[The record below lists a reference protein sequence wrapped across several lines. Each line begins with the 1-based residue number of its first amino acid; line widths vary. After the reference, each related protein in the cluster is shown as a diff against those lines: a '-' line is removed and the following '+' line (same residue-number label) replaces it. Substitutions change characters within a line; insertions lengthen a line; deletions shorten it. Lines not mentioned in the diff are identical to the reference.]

1 MLGKEN
7 KSEKLKRVMDQ
18 KPTFGLRKLSMG
30 LASVMLGVT
39 FFLAGG
45 NAAFAD
51 TSATSSAQTNA
62 TAPTNDSAAVTT
74 AVQPT
79 QASASSQEQ
88 ATSGA
93 QPTVDAAKTSA
104 TVTDSPVDS
113 ESAPATTTTA
123 NSSQRQATSATAT
136 DQLAPR
142 LNLMAATTTHATSA
156 SDLAVTDANGITLSI
171 NRATVGND
179 GTDSAPLN
187 IDLAG
192 TFQKGE
198 VYTIGVPVTTF
209 GVDDSNFSSTAIANR
224 GVITKA
230 DRVENGQKYRYY
242 TLSVNNNFTTTTGFK
257 LVIADGNN
265 YSGQPMA
272 TASNAIDPA
281 GAVKREIKWGYQ
293 DPAAGS
299 VANQSLFFTTVIKS
313 AMHPRLTQVKP
324 DAKSVTQLQTNTT
337 YDFELDINQVTG
349 LQNDTSYSA
358 NQVNSAVNLGTTITI
373 PVPGEFVI
381 DPTASLRASGLTPA
395 EATISQAKAGDAIVI
410 QLAPGTGSQNYQ
422 YKTGYHLVGKFMQPV
437 TPFENKVFKAD
448 GQIQIVQTV
457 RTVDGSG
464 TLTATVDQPWTV
476 NLVGPQVTPK
486 QGELMTQVV
495 GNNGSKALFQ
505 TQPTTIVNY
514 FGFKN
519 NTSISFTNSLHLQ
532 VGFDADLAVRGI
544 KTPGV
549 NDVLRPG
556 LTAYQYVIEVVDQQ
570 TQQHRFVTGAV
581 KAGQVIVAPTGTTI
595 YKADLVPDYV
605 EVGATT
611 KLGSDLSN
619 IAKANTGGKTQK
631 EDDDV
636 FEAYGFISDRLN
648 NLTPLPADTT
658 VSTKIAI
665 RSADFNDNQT
675 ENAAVDQKVVGI
687 DSLKAAMQ
695 AYGYQAKQAYDPTK
709 KDPAGYIDMHFSTN
723 SDATTKKIFEPIF
736 YYVLPKYFSYVGGW
750 DAIVNKAKDANT
762 GQVVVPKYS
771 TYLVDGRQVV
781 KLDYTGTGFN
791 YVTDGQQGQDQIPIR
806 IDPDAASGTYTY
818 EAFVY
823 TKSGMAQYTTKYDAS
838 NLDAQTNAFT
848 QDVVN
853 SGITGTLY
861 KLNYLYGNT
870 FTIKSPVVAYVP
882 TTAQGNQDPKPTIQG
897 TSETKG
903 DQTMYY
909 YVNVANYDVNV
920 IKDGMLLI
928 NLPLASDSAT
938 SFDFEL
944 AGPLSYDSSY
954 DQNFKDGFT
963 YYYATDVQRL
973 PSTKE
978 TGVKPSLANYVPA
991 DQVTDWTKIKS
1002 IIVKFAKDIPAADQI
1017 GRFVIKGTDPHFN
1030 FDAGKTAYLRVALT
1044 GSNFTPFVVTDTGI
1058 QIKGQATIK
1067 ARLHYVDATGADQYV
1082 ELPMLTKRYT
1092 ENQATLSPA
1101 DFAATKV
1108 PATAVPAN
1116 YILSTAAPQLI
1127 ITNPADQGAAFG
1139 KRVQYYFDGDIVQFE
1154 LVHQTKVET
1163 KTFQT
1168 TTYYEYDPSAS
1179 KYQAKGTAEQNSI
1192 VVNGQKV
1199 APTTLSYS
1207 LRRETDLV
1215 TGQATYQIVNNQTNQ
1230 PVTVDQAGNF
1240 TLPGI
1245 STLPSLS
1252 GYTAN
1257 TADVVT
1263 VRAAQQYNLNT
1274 LFTANPDVAA
1284 LTATQVVHYL
1294 PDQQTLTYTMYNE
1307 TQKKWIT
1314 TNPIAF
1320 LDGKTDE
1327 AATGSGAALTQKV
1340 HDFLTP
1346 NAYDLAQ
1353 IRYYNSTTGQFE
1365 TINYTTD
1372 FDVDHD
1378 GLVAPGVFSGT
1389 PKQNNVVLYV
1399 KDPVSYNQQLKAVSR
1414 IIAYRDADQAN
1425 ETLNYLPHYPLSEDD
1440 YPDTIIQSVY
1450 FRRFEVVDDITSAIL
1465 GYYQPSQMELVNG
1478 TWQPKVGETYRPFAA
1493 NDPAAGF
1500 KIDTTNGN
1508 LDTLAAVTNYD
1519 LTKLGYTGP
1528 VDDNGNAFVK
1538 IAAVT
1543 PNVAS
1548 KSTVV
1553 NVYYHHKLVAVA
1565 PDKLPTAGAKVD
1577 PTDANSPVYPKNDYD
1592 PAAATTTVQRIIHH
1606 VYAAGTQINGVDVS
1620 GQAVAGLSD
1629 TRQEVTFYQDAR
1641 LDLVTGAITNTGQ
1654 FRAVKS
1660 ATTQAGITTSVPNSD
1675 QFTAVTSPAIAN
1687 YVPVDATV
1695 AAAPATVGAAPQTVN
1710 VAYVPDNTDVVIT
1723 YVDADNGGS
1732 MITTATLHGPH
1743 GSAIVYSTDKT
1754 LQDLAAKGYAL
1765 VTDGYPRG
1773 DKYFDKGKVQKW
1785 TVVMCHQKLVVAPN
1799 EGHSNTEQIT
1809 TPAGYRADYPQGVDT
1824 ASLNRIV
1831 TRSISFQYADGATW
1845 YGQDLSGHTMRDDQ
1859 GNELQ
1864 PLNQT
1869 VSYQRQATIDLV
1881 KLADPKQ
1888 AASAVTYGAWQV
1900 TPDSKA
1906 TFAPVDVLPV
1916 VGYEADQT
1924 TIKAVAPTLDPTAGP
1939 QDAKPIVVHYA
1950 PLSQEVLVSFVDS
1963 AGNVIEPQYKF
1974 SGTTGQTVPIT
1985 DLTGVPITDPITP
1998 PMGWRLVDLQ
2008 TVIPSTMTFGRKP
2021 LPEIKIVIKHA
2032 TVHLQHNEYH
2042 PANTGTLP
2050 DNSIRPFP
2058 AGVDQADLNRTVT
2071 RTIQVH
2077 LPDGTIK
2084 RKAQVLHFTRGATI
2098 DEINGHVTYD
2108 SWVAEDGTTMPAVQ
2122 ATDVVA
2128 TPAGYSPVLSA
2139 VELTNVKPDD
2149 PDSVVD
2155 ITYAPN
2161 DQHASLTIVDDDVQ
2175 VNGQPRQL
2183 FTTQATGKFG
2193 TKIVFNDLKAE
2204 LDQLTQANYQIDA
2217 PGLPTYQAADANN
2230 RFILHVTHKTAPA
2243 TGSREVREKISYL
2256 FVDKRKVEYSIAPD
2270 YVTPADARVVFI
2282 EHGTLDLVTGIYT
2295 WQHDWSAENTQFNKV
2310 KSPKVAGYVVQAP
2323 LATVPAQTV
2332 ALDEATERPVMV
2344 NDAWHG
2350 SLAQTNADQQVQAWT
2365 VSYKVY
2371 YDAAPQATTVTYVD
2385 DDAQGQVLKQS
2396 LLTGKSFDTVPTKIQ
2411 NPGPTKYDL
2420 VNAAQLPDEIV
2431 FTTTGYPAI
2440 TVHVKHKH
2448 APVQR
2453 TVTYERTVAFVD
2465 AKGQELAP
2473 ASTQTLTF
2481 TQTGDQDLAT
2491 RAVTWQ
2497 PVASQSFARVPAA
2510 DVPGYTSP
2518 QANVAAQKITPT
2530 AADFNDAKHA
2540 VTVQLVYTANP
2551 QTTHVSYVDEK
2562 GNPIHTTTVSGQT
2575 DQMVKVPNEVPAG
2588 WQLVAGASLPTELTF
2603 TATGYPAITVPIEHT
2618 HVTVTPDAPKTAA
2631 DQLPDNPTKAY
2642 PNGVGES
2649 DLNKTITR
2657 TITVTAPDGQ
2667 VTSVKQEAKL
2677 TRTADVDEVTG
2688 AVKYSDWTTGEWTNY
2703 AAPSVPGYTAS
2714 QPNVAPQTV
2723 MSTTED
2729 QTVNITYTANP
2740 QTTHV
2745 NYVDTQGKLVHTT
2758 TVNGQTDQTVEVPS
2772 EVPDGWKLV
2781 DGQTVPNTI
2790 TFGPDGRADTPVKI
2804 EHQHVTVTPDKP
2816 QADGTRLPDN
2826 PAKTFSGVEAGDL
2839 NKIITRTITVMM
2851 PAGKVTTVKQAAKLT
2866 RMADVDEVTGEVTY
2880 GKWTTGAWD
2889 AYAVPR
2895 VAGYTPSQ
2903 TAVDQATVTDTT
2915 ADTTVEVTYTPNQHQ
2930 IGVEYVDDDDHGKIV
2945 KTAQTDGKTDQTIT
2959 ITPTAPQGYEL
2970 VNAGNQTYTVTSDDG
2985 QTVQIHV
2992 KHHRVTTSES
3002 KPVTRTINVYTP
3014 HDGIKTIKQTAELT
3028 RAVTTDQVTGEKAY
3042 GDWTTGQWAAYTPEV
3057 VAGYMP
3063 STNEVPKA
3071 NVDGSQG
3078 DQLVDVTYIAD
3089 TQKVEIIYLD
3099 DTKGGSVVKTDQVTG
3114 KTDEMVKVTPDVPTG
3129 YELVGK
3135 VPGDY
3140 TMTADGHQTI
3150 TVHLIHQTKTASE
3163 SKTITR
3169 TINVHTPHD
3178 GTKVVKQTATL
3189 TRAVTTDQV
3198 TGEKVYGDWS
3208 TAEWD
3213 RYAVPTI
3220 AGYVPSIEQVAQQV
3234 VNGTTTDQTI
3244 DVTYSSGE
3252 HTTHINYVDGDGN
3265 TVHTTTITGQTDG
3278 TVQVPN
3284 ETPAGWTVVGE
3295 PVPNELTFG
3304 PDGHADVTVTIDH
3317 QHVTVTPDQPKTPT
3331 DKLPDNPAKTYPN
3344 SVGHD
3349 NLNKTI
3355 TRTIKITTPDGQTK
3369 TVKQTVHLTR
3379 TADVDEVTGE
3389 VTYGK
3394 WTTGEWSNYDVP
3406 TVPGYTPSQSE
3417 VPTTKVTDDTKDQTV
3432 TVTYTAVD
3440 HTTTISYV
3448 DQNGK
3453 VIHTTVVTG
3462 QTDQTVKVP
3471 NEVPTGW
3478 TVTGQP
3484 APDTV
3489 TFGPDGHNNVTVT
3502 IDHQHVTV
3510 TPDKPQADGTKL
3522 PDNPNQTF
3530 RGVAETDLNKIVT
3543 RTIEVTTPAGK
3554 ITTIKQTAKLTRT
3567 ADVDEVTGEVT
3578 YGKWTTGT
3586 WSSYT
3591 APNVAGYT
3599 PSQAVVAEVTVNAD
3613 TTNQTVKIT
3622 YTADSHTTHIN
3633 YVAKDGKVV
3642 HTTTVTGATDQ
3653 TVKVPNETPA
3663 GWTITGDKVPSELTF
3678 NADGHVDV
3686 TITIDHQHTTVTP
3699 DDPKTNGDRLPDNP
3713 TKTYPTGVGRDDLNK
3728 TITRTIKIITPD
3740 GQIKMVEQTAKLTRT
3755 ADVDEVTGAVT
3766 YSAWSTGEWPSYV
3779 VPSIPGY
3786 TPSRAAVAS
3795 AMVDAATLDQTVM
3808 ITYAREQAAKGDQ
3821 LAQPPVVKSTP
3832 AGGKPQDVV
3841 GLDSAGAHPTDQ
3853 PARLPQTGDQTNI
3866 VGVIGWSLL
3875 GLLTLLGMKR
3885 KRRDEGE

>member
-51 TSATSSAQTNA
+51 TLATSSAQTNA
-62 TAPTNDSAAVTT
+62 TAPTNDSATVTT
-74 AVQPT
+74 AV
-79 QASASSQEQ
+79 
-88 ATSGA
+88 

-104 TVTDSPVDS
+104 AVTDSPVDS

-142 LNLMAATTTHATSA
+142 LNLMAVTTLDTSA
-156 SDLAVTDANGITLSI
+156 ATALAVTDANGITLSI

-179 GTDSAPLN
+179 GADNAPLN

-192 TFQKGE
+192 TFQRGE

-209 GVDDSNFSSTAIANR
+209 GVDDSNFDSASIANR

-242 TLSVNNNFTTTTGFK
+242 TLSVNNSFTTTTGFK

-381 DPTASLRASGLTPA
+381 DPTASLRASDLTPA

-464 TLTATVDQPWTV
+464 TPLTATVDQPWTV

-495 GNNGSKALFQ
+495 GNNGSKTLFQ

-595 YKADLVPDYV
+595 YKTDLVPDYV

-619 IAKANTGGKTQK
+619 IAKANTGGQTQK

-687 DSLKAAMQ
+687 DGLKAAMQ
-695 AYGYQAKQAYDPTK
+695 AWCHQTNQVYDPTR
-709 KDPAGYIDMHFSTN
+709 KDADGTIDMHYNTN

-750 DAIVNKAKDANT
+750 DAITHKAKDANT
-762 GQVVVPKYS
+762 GQVVAPKYS

-791 YVTDGQQGQDQIPIR
+791 YVTDGEQSQDQIPIR

-848 QDVVN
+848 QGVVN

-1139 KRVQYYFDGDIVQFE
+1139 KVVQYYFDGDIVQFE

-1294 PDQQTLTYTMYNE
+1294 PDQQTLTYTMYNK
-1307 TQKKWIT
+1307 TQNKWIT

-1340 HDFLTP
+1340 HDFLIP
-1346 NAYDLAQ
+1346 KAYDLDQ
-1353 IRYYNSTTGQFE
+1353 IYYYNSTTGQFE
-1365 TINYTTD
+1365 TINYPTD

-1378 GLVAPGVFSGT
+1378 GLVAPGVFSGI
-1389 PKQNNVVLYV
+1389 PEQNTVILYV
-1399 KDPVSYNQQLKAVSR
+1399 KDPVSYTKKKKAVSR
-1414 IIAYRDADQAN
+1414 TIYYRDADQAN
-1425 ETLNYLPHYPLSEDD
+1425 ETLNHLPLSPLSEDD
-1440 YPDTIIQSVY
+1440 YPDTIIQSVH
-1450 FRRFEVVDDITSAIL
+1450 FRRFEVVDNITSAIL
-1465 GYYQPSQMELVNG
+1465 GYYRPSQMELVNG
-1478 TWQPKVGETYRPFAA
+1478 TWQPKAGATYRPFVA
-1493 NDPAAGF
+1493 NDPEVGF
-1500 KIDTTNGN
+1500 EIDTTNGN
-1508 LDTLAAVTNYD
+1508 AATLAAVTNYD

-1553 NVYYHHKLVAVA
+1553 NVYYHHQLVAVA

-1592 PAAATTTVQRIIHH
+1592 SAAATTTVQRIIHH
-1606 VYAAGTQINGVDVS
+1606 VYAAGTQINGGDVS

-1710 VAYVPDNTDVVIT
+1710 VAYVPDNTNVVIT

-1732 MITTATLHGPH
+1732 TITTATLHGPH
-1743 GSAIVYSTDKT
+1743 GSTIVYSTDKT

-1765 VTDGYPRG
+1765 VTDGYTEDPSSH
-1773 DKYFDKGKVQKW
+1773 KYFDKGKPQKW
-1785 TVVMCHQKLVVAPN
+1785 TVVMCHQKLVLDYQHAHASGEEIAAP
-1799 EGHSNTEQIT
+1799 
-1809 TPAGYRADYPQGVDT
+1809 GYQGKYPQGVT
-1824 ASLNRIV
+1824 AADLRHRVS
-1831 TRSISFQYADGATW
+1831 RSISFQYANGTTWDG
-1845 YGQDLSGHTMRDDQ
+1845 QNLSGQPMRDDK
-1859 GNELQ
+1859 GKELQ
-1864 PLNQT
+1864 PLKQT

-1888 AASAVTYGAWQV
+1888 AVSAVTYGVWQVTV
-1900 TPDSKA
+1900 TPDSNA
-1906 TFAPVDVLPV
+1906 TFAAVDVLPV
-1916 VGYEADQT
+1916 AGYEADQT

-1963 AGNVIEPQYKF
+1963 EGNVIEPQYKLP
-1974 SGTTGQTVPIT
+1974 GKTGQTVPVA
-1985 DLTGVPITDPITP
+1985 DSITP
-1998 PMGWRLVDLQ
+1998 PTGWRLVDPQ
-2008 TVIPSTMTFGRKP
+2008 TGIPSTVTFGREP
-2021 LPEIKIVIKHA
+2021 LPEIKIAIEHA
-2032 TVHLQHNEYH
+2032 TVHLKHDEYH

-2050 DNSIRPFP
+2050 DNSIRPYP

-2084 RKAQVLHFTRGATI
+2084 RTAQVLHFTRGATI

-2108 SWVAEDGTTMPAVQ
+2108 SWVAKDGTTMRAVQ

-2139 VELTNVKPDD
+2139 VELTGVGPDD
-2149 PDSVVD
+2149 PDSIVD

-2161 DQHASLTIVDDDVQ
+2161 DQHASLIIVDDDAQ
-2175 VNGQPRQL
+2175 VNGQPKQL

-2193 TKIVFNDLKAE
+2193 TAIVFNDLKAE
-2204 LDQLTQANYQIDA
+2204 CDQLTQANYQVDA
-2217 PGLPTYQAADANN
+2217 PGLPTYQATDTNN
-2230 RFILHVTHKTAPA
+2230 HFILHVTHKTAPA

-2256 FVDKRKVEYSIAPD
+2256 FVDKRGVEYSIAPD

-2295 WQHDWSAENTQFNKV
+2295 WQHDWSAALKQFNAV
-2310 KSPKVAGYVVQAP
+2310 QSPEVTGYVVQAQR
-2323 LATVPAQTV
+2323 ATLPSQTV
-2332 ALDEATERPVMV
+2332 ALDKATERPVMV

-2371 YDAAPQATTVTYVD
+2371 YNAAPQATTVTYVD
-2385 DDAQGQVLKQS
+2385 DDAQGKILVQTK
-2396 LLTGKSFDTVPTKIQ
+2396 LTGKSFDTVLTKIQ
-2411 NPGPTKYDL
+2411 NPDPTKYDL
-2420 VNAAQLPDEIV
+2420 VNSAQLPDKIV

-2453 TVTYERTVAFVD
+2453 TVNYERTVAFVD

-2497 PVASQSFARVPAA
+2497 PVASQSFARVSAA

-2530 AADFNDAKHA
+2530 AADFNDAKHT

-2551 QTTHVSYVDEK
+2551 QTTHVNYVDEK
-2562 GNPIHTTTVSGQT
+2562 GNPI
-2575 DQMVKVPNEVPAG
+2575 
-2588 WQLVAGASLPTELTF
+2588 
-2603 TATGYPAITVPIEHT
+2603 
-2618 HVTVTPDAPKTAA
+2618 
-2631 DQLPDNPTKAY
+2631 
-2642 PNGVGES
+2642 
-2649 DLNKTITR
+2649 
-2657 TITVTAPDGQ
+2657 
-2667 VTSVKQEAKL
+2667 
-2677 TRTADVDEVTG
+2677 
-2688 AVKYSDWTTGEWTNY
+2688 
-2703 AAPSVPGYTAS
+2703 
-2714 QPNVAPQTV
+2714 
-2723 MSTTED
+2723 
-2729 QTVNITYTANP
+2729 
-2740 QTTHV
+2740 
-2745 NYVDTQGKLVHTT
+2745 HTT

-2839 NKIITRTITVMM
+2839 NKIITRTITVIM

-3002 KPVTRTINVYTP
+3002 KPVTRTINVHTP
-3014 HDGIKTIKQTAELT
+3014 HDGVKTIKQTAELT

-3063 STNEVPKA
+3063 STNEVPNV
-3071 NVDGSQG
+3071 NVDGSSS

-3220 AGYVPSIEQVAQQV
+3220 AGYVPSIEQVTQQV

-3252 HTTHINYVDGDGN
+3252 HTTHVNYVDGDGN

-3304 PDGHADVTVTIDH
+3304 PDGHADVTVTVDH

-3331 DKLPDNPAKTYPN
+3331 DKLPDNPTKPYPHG
-3344 SVGHD
+3344 VDHD
-3349 NLNKTI
+3349 NLNKII

-3369 TVKQTVHLTR
+3369 TVEQTVHLTR

-3389 VTYGK
+3389 ITYGK

-3554 ITTIKQTAKLTRT
+3554 INTIKQTAKLTRT

-3599 PSQAVVAEVTVNAD
+3599 PSQAVVAEVTVDAD

-3633 YVAKDGKVV
+3633 YIDKDGKVV

-3699 DDPKTNGDRLPDNP
+3699 DDPKTNGDRLPDNL
-3713 TKTYPTGVGRDDLNK
+3713 TKTYPNGVGYDDLNK
-3728 TITRTIKIITPD
+3728 TVTRTIKVTTPD
-3740 GQIKMVEQTAKLTRT
+3740 GQTKTVEQTAKLTRT

-3779 VPSIPGY
+3779 VPSVPGY

-3821 LAQPPVVKSTP
+3821 LAQPPVVKSTL

-3841 GLDSAGAHPTDQ
+3841 RLDSAGAHPTDQ
-3853 PARLPQTGDQTNI
+3853 PARLPQTGDQTNPA
-3866 VGVIGWSLL
+3866 GVLGWSIL
-3875 GLLTLLGMKR
+3875 GLLTLLGLKR

>member
-18 KPTFGLRKLSMG
+18 KPTFGLRKLAMG

-51 TSATSSAQTNA
+51 TSAASSAQTNA
-62 TAPTNDSAAVTT
+62 TAPTNASAAVTPS
-74 AVQPT
+74 VQST
-79 QASASSQEQ
+79 QASTSGQEQ
-88 ATSGA
+88 ATSDT
-93 QPTVDAAKTSA
+93 QPTVDAAKA
-104 TVTDSPVDS
+104 RAAVTASSVDS
-113 ESAPATTTTA
+113 ESAPATTDNA
-123 NSSQRQATSATAT
+123 SQAQATSAAVT

-179 GTDSAPLN
+179 GADNAPLN

-313 AMHPRLTQVKP
+313 AMHSRLTQVKP

-619 IAKANTGGKTQK
+619 IAKANTGGQTQK

-675 ENAAVDQKVVGI
+675 KNASVDQKVVGI
-687 DSLKAAMQ
+687 DSLKAVMQ
-695 AYGYQAKQAYDPTK
+695 AYGSQTNKVYDPTRK
-709 KDPAGYIDMHFSTN
+709 GPDGAIDMHFSTN
-723 SDATTKKIFEPIF
+723 SDSTTKKIFEPIF

-750 DAIVNKAKDANT
+750 EAVANKAKDANT
-762 GQVVVPKYS
+762 GQVVAPKYS

-791 YVTDGQQGQDQIPIR
+791 YYAETDPNGVQSQDRLNIT
-806 IDPDAASGTYTY
+806 IDPDAAIGNYTY

-848 QDVVN
+848 QGVVN

-954 DQNFKDGFT
+954 DQNFKDSFT

-978 TGVKPSLANYVPA
+978 TGVQPSLANYVPA

-1082 ELPMLTKRYT
+1082 ELPTLTKRYT

-1108 PATAVPAN
+1108 PATAVPGN

-1154 LVHQTKVET
+1154 LVHQTRVET
-1163 KTFQT
+1163 KTLQT

-1179 KYQAKGTAEQNSI
+1179 KYQAAGTAEQNSI
-1192 VVNGQKV
+1192 VVNGQKA

-1215 TGQATYQIVNNQTNQ
+1215 TGQATYQIINNQTNQ
-1230 PVTVDQAGNF
+1230 QVAVDQAGNF

-1257 TADVVT
+1257 TADVAMAQ
-1263 VRAAQQYNLNT
+1263 AAQQYNLNT

-1284 LTATQVVHYL
+1284 LTATHVVHYL

-1365 TINYTTD
+1365 TTNYTTD
-1372 FDVDHD
+1372 FDIDHD

-1389 PKQNNVVLYV
+1389 PEQNNVILYV

-1425 ETLNYLPHYPLSEDD
+1425 ETLNYLPLSPLSEAD
-1440 YPDTIIQSVY
+1440 YPDTIVQSVY

-1465 GYYQPSQMELVNG
+1465 GYYRPSQMELVNG

-1500 KIDTTNGN
+1500 EIDTTNGN
-1508 LDTLAAVTNYD
+1508 PATLAAVTNYD

-1553 NVYYHHKLVAVA
+1553 NVYYHHQLVAVA
-1565 PDKLPTAGAKVD
+1565 PDKLPTAGTKVD

-1629 TRQEVTFYQDAR
+1629 TLQEVTFYQDAR

-1660 ATTQAGITTSVPNSD
+1660 ATTQAGTTTSVTNSE

-1695 AAAPATVGAAPQTVN
+1695 VAAPATVGAAPQTVN
-1710 VAYVPDNTDVVIT
+1710 VAYVTDNTNVVIT

-1732 MITTATLHGPH
+1732 TITTATLHGPH
-1743 GSAIVYSTDKT
+1743 GSTIVYSTDKT

-1765 VTDGYPRG
+1765 VTDGYTEDPSSH
-1773 DKYFDKGKVQKW
+1773 KYFDKGKAQKW

-1809 TPAGYRADYPQGVDT
+1809 TPAGYRVDYPQGVDT

-1845 YGQDLSGHTMRDDQ
+1845 DGQNLSGQPMHDDK

-1864 PLNQT
+1864 PHNQT

-1916 VGYEADQT
+1916 AGYEADQT

-1998 PMGWRLVDLQ
+1998 PMGWRLVDPQ
-2008 TVIPSTMTFGRKP
+2008 TVIPSTVTFGREP
-2021 LPEIKIVIKHA
+2021 LPEIKIAIEHA
-2032 TVHLQHNEYH
+2032 TVHLKHDEYH
-2042 PANTGTLP
+2042 QANTGTLP

-2084 RKAQVLHFTRGATI
+2084 RTAQVLQFTRGATI

-2108 SWVAEDGTTMPAVQ
+2108 PWVAEDGTKMPAVQ

-2161 DQHASLTIVDDDVQ
+2161 DQHASLTIVDDDAQ
-2175 VNGQPRQL
+2175 VNGQPKQL

-2217 PGLPTYQAADANN
+2217 TGLPSASTYQAADANN
-2230 RFILHVTHKTAPA
+2230 RFIFHVTHKTAPA

-2256 FVDKRKVEYSIAPD
+2256 FVDKRGVEYSIAPD

-2295 WQHDWSAENTQFNKV
+2295 WQHDWSAALKQFNAV
-2310 KSPKVAGYVVQAP
+2310 QSPEVTGYVVKAQ

-2396 LLTGKSFDTVPTKIQ
+2396 LLTGKSFDTVPTNIQ
-2411 NPGPTKYDL
+2411 NPDSTKYDL
-2420 VNAAQLPDEIV
+2420 VNTAQLPDEIV
-2431 FTTTGYPAI
+2431 FMTTGYPAI

-2453 TVTYERTVAFVD
+2453 TVTYERTVAFVN

-2481 TQTGDQDLAT
+2481 TQAGDQDLAT
-2491 RAVTWQ
+2491 GAVTWQ
-2497 PVASQSFARVPAA
+2497 PVASQSFARVSAA

-2518 QANVAAQKITPT
+2518 QASVAAQEITPT
-2530 AADFNDAKHA
+2530 AADFNEAKH
-2540 VTVQLVYTANP
+2540 TVLVRLVYTANP
-2551 QTTHVSYVDEK
+2551 QTTTVVYQAED
-2562 GNPIHTTTVSGQT
+2562 GTPIHTTTVSGMT
-2575 DQMVKVPNEVPAG
+2575 DGTAQVPDETPAG
-2588 WQLVAGASLPTELTF
+2588 WRVIAGKVPSEITFGPAGAPQTIVTI
-2603 TATGYPAITVPIEHT
+2603 AHN
-2618 HVTVTPDAPKTAA
+2618 HVTVTPDAPKTPV
-2631 DQLPDNPTKAY
+2631 DKLPDNPDKAY
-2642 PNGVGES
+2642 PAGVSEI
-2649 DLNKTITR
+2649 DLNKTGTR
-2657 TITVTAPDGQ
+2657 TIKVTTPDGQ
-2667 VTSVKQEAKL
+2667 TKTIAQTAKL

-2688 AVKYSDWTTGEWTNY
+2688 VVKYSDWTTSEWANY
-2703 AAPSVPGYTAS
+2703 TAPSVPGYTAS
-2714 QPNVAPQTV
+2714 QTNVAPQTV
-2723 MSTTED
+2723 TSTTET

-2745 NYVDTQGKLVHTT
+2745 NYVDAQGKLIHTT

-2790 TFGPDGRADTPVKI
+2790 TFGPDGYANMTIKI

-2816 QADGTRLPDN
+2816 QADGTNLPDN
-2826 PAKTFSGVEAGDL
+2826 PAKTFGGVEAGDL
-2839 NKIITRTITVMM
+2839 NKMVTRTITVTT
-2851 PAGKVTTVKQAAKLT
+2851 PAGKVTTVKQEAKLSRT
-2866 RMADVDEVTGEVTY
+2866 ADVDEVTGEVTY
-2880 GKWTTGAWD
+2880 GKWTTGTWD
-2889 AYAVPR
+2889 AYAVPI

-2903 TAVDQATVTDTT
+2903 ATVDQTVVTAATN
-2915 ADTTVEVTYTPNQHQ
+2915 DTTVNVTYTPNQQQ
-2930 IGVEYVDDDDHGKIV
+2930 ISVTYVDDDDHGKV
-2945 KTAQTDGKTDQTIT
+2945 VQTDQITGKTDQTIT
-2959 ITPTAPQGYEL
+2959 IAPTAPQGYEL
-2970 VNAGNQTYTVTSDDG
+2970 VNAGEQAYTITSDDG
-2985 QTVQIHV
+2985 QTVPIHV

-3002 KPVTRTINVYTP
+3002 KPV
-3014 HDGIKTIKQTAELT
+3014 
-3028 RAVTTDQVTGEKAY
+3028 
-3042 GDWTTGQWAAYTPEV
+3042 
-3057 VAGYMP
+3057 
-3063 STNEVPKA
+3063 
-3071 NVDGSQG
+3071 
-3078 DQLVDVTYIAD
+3078 
-3089 TQKVEIIYLD
+3089 
-3099 DTKGGSVVKTDQVTG
+3099 
-3114 KTDEMVKVTPDVPTG
+3114 
-3129 YELVGK
+3129 
-3135 VPGDY
+3135 
-3140 TMTADGHQTI
+3140 
-3150 TVHLIHQTKTASE
+3150 
-3163 SKTITR
+3163 TR

-3198 TGEKVYGDWS
+3198 TGEKTYGDWS
-3208 TAEWD
+3208 TTEWD
-3213 RYAVPTI
+3213 HYAVPAV

-3284 ETPAGWTVVGE
+3284 ETPAGWT
-3295 PVPNELTFG
+3295 
-3304 PDGHADVTVTIDH
+3304 
-3317 QHVTVTPDQPKTPT
+3317 
-3331 DKLPDNPAKTYPN
+3331 
-3344 SVGHD
+3344 
-3349 NLNKTI
+3349 
-3355 TRTIKITTPDGQTK
+3355 
-3369 TVKQTVHLTR
+3369 
-3379 TADVDEVTGE
+3379 
-3389 VTYGK
+3389 
-3394 WTTGEWSNYDVP
+3394 
-3406 TVPGYTPSQSE
+3406 
-3417 VPTTKVTDDTKDQTV
+3417 
-3432 TVTYTAVD
+3432 
-3440 HTTTISYV
+3440 
-3448 DQNGK
+3448 
-3453 VIHTTVVTG
+3453 
-3462 QTDQTVKVP
+3462 
-3471 NEVPTGW
+3471 
-3478 TVTGQP
+3478 
-3484 APDTV
+3484 
-3489 TFGPDGHNNVTVT
+3489 
-3502 IDHQHVTV
+3502 
-3510 TPDKPQADGTKL
+3510 
-3522 PDNPNQTF
+3522 
-3530 RGVAETDLNKIVT
+3530 
-3543 RTIEVTTPAGK
+3543 
-3554 ITTIKQTAKLTRT
+3554 
-3567 ADVDEVTGEVT
+3567 
-3578 YGKWTTGT
+3578 
-3586 WSSYT
+3586 
-3591 APNVAGYT
+3591 
-3599 PSQAVVAEVTVNAD
+3599 
-3613 TTNQTVKIT
+3613 
-3622 YTADSHTTHIN
+3622 
-3633 YVAKDGKVV
+3633 
-3642 HTTTVTGATDQ
+3642 
-3653 TVKVPNETPA
+3653 
-3663 GWTITGDKVPSELTF
+3663 ITGDKVPSELTF

-3713 TKTYPTGVGRDDLNK
+3713 TKTYPNGVGHDDLNK
-3728 TITRTIKIITPD
+3728 TITRTIKLTTPD
-3740 GQIKMVEQTAKLTRT
+3740 GQTKTVEQTAKLTRT

-3779 VPSIPGY
+3779 VPSVPGY

-3808 ITYAREQAAKGDQ
+3808 ITYAREQAVKGDQ

-3853 PARLPQTGDQTNI
+3853 PARLPQTGDQTNL

>member
-18 KPTFGLRKLSMG
+18 KPTFGLRKLAMG

-51 TSATSSAQTNA
+51 TSAASSAQTNA
-62 TAPTNDSAAVTT
+62 TAPTNDSAAVTPS
-74 AVQPT
+74 VQST
-79 QASASSQEQ
+79 QASTSGQEQ
-88 ATSGA
+88 ATSDT
-93 QPTVDAAKTSA
+93 QPTVDAAKA
-104 TVTDSPVDS
+104 RAAVTASSVDS
-113 ESAPATTTTA
+113 ESAPATTDNA
-123 NSSQRQATSATAT
+123 SQAQATSAAVT

-179 GTDSAPLN
+179 GADNAPLN

-293 DPAAGS
+293 DPEAGS

-381 DPTASLRASGLTPA
+381 DPTASLRASDLTPA

-437 TPFENKVFKAD
+437 TPFENKVFKTD

-619 IAKANTGGKTQK
+619 IAKANTGGQTQK

-675 ENAAVDQKVVGI
+675 KNASVDQKVVGI
-687 DSLKAAMQ
+687 DSLKAVMQ
-695 AYGYQAKQAYDPTK
+695 AYGSQTNKVYDPTRK
-709 KDPAGYIDMHFSTN
+709 GPDGAIDMHFSTN
-723 SDATTKKIFEPIF
+723 SDSTTKKIFEPIF

-750 DAIVNKAKDANT
+750 EAVANKAKDANT
-762 GQVVVPKYS
+762 GQVVAPKYS

-791 YVTDGQQGQDQIPIR
+791 YYAETDPNGVQSQDRLNIT
-806 IDPDAASGTYTY
+806 IDPDAAIGNYTY

-848 QDVVN
+848 QGVVN

-954 DQNFKDGFT
+954 DQNFKDSFT

-978 TGVKPSLANYVPA
+978 TGVQPSLANYVPA

-1082 ELPMLTKRYT
+1082 ELPTLTKRYT

-1108 PATAVPAN
+1108 PATAVPGN

-1154 LVHQTKVET
+1154 LVHQTRVET
-1163 KTFQT
+1163 KTLQT

-1179 KYQAKGTAEQNSI
+1179 KYQAAGTAEQNSI
-1192 VVNGQKV
+1192 VVNGQKA

-1215 TGQATYQIVNNQTNQ
+1215 TGQATYQIINNQTNQ
-1230 PVTVDQAGNF
+1230 QVAVDQAGNF

-1257 TADVVT
+1257 TADVAMAQ
-1263 VRAAQQYNLNT
+1263 AAQQYNLNT

-1284 LTATQVVHYL
+1284 LTATHVVHYL

-1365 TINYTTD
+1365 TTNYTTD
-1372 FDVDHD
+1372 FDIDHD

-1389 PKQNNVVLYV
+1389 PEQNNVILYV

-1425 ETLNYLPHYPLSEDD
+1425 ETLNYLPLSPLSEAD
-1440 YPDTIIQSVY
+1440 YPDTIVQSVY

-1465 GYYQPSQMELVNG
+1465 GYYRPSQMELVNG

-1500 KIDTTNGN
+1500 EIDTTNGN
-1508 LDTLAAVTNYD
+1508 PATLAAVTNYD

-1553 NVYYHHKLVAVA
+1553 NVYYHHQLVAVA
-1565 PDKLPTAGAKVD
+1565 PDKLPTAGTKVD

-1629 TRQEVTFYQDAR
+1629 TLQEVTFYQDAR

-1660 ATTQAGITTSVPNSD
+1660 ATTQAGTTTSVTNSE

-1695 AAAPATVGAAPQTVN
+1695 VAAPATVGAAPQTVN
-1710 VAYVPDNTDVVIT
+1710 VAYVPDNTNVVIT

-1732 MITTATLHGPH
+1732 TITTATLHGPH
-1743 GSAIVYSTDKT
+1743 GSTIVYSTDKT

-1765 VTDGYPRG
+1765 VTDGYTEDPSSH
-1773 DKYFDKGKVQKW
+1773 KYFDKGKAQKW

-1809 TPAGYRADYPQGVDT
+1809 TPAGYRVDYPQGVDT

-1845 YGQDLSGHTMRDDQ
+1845 DGQNLSGQPMHDDK

-1864 PLNQT
+1864 PHNQT

-1916 VGYEADQT
+1916 AGYEADQT

-2008 TVIPSTMTFGRKP
+2008 TVILSKMTFGRKP

-2108 SWVAEDGTTMPAVQ
+2108 SWVAKDGTTMRAVQ

-2175 VNGQPRQL
+2175 VNGQPKQL

-2193 TKIVFNDLKAE
+2193 TAIVFNDLKAE
-2204 LDQLTQANYQIDA
+2204 RDQLTQANYQVDA

-2310 KSPKVAGYVVQAP
+2310 DSPKVAGYVVQAQR
-2323 LATVPAQTV
+2323 ATLPSQTV
-2332 ALDEATERPVMV
+2332 ALDKATERPVMV

-2350 SLAQTNADQQVQAWT
+2350 SLSQTNADQQVQAWT

-2371 YDAAPQATTVTYVD
+2371 YDAARQATTVVYQAEDGT
-2385 DDAQGQVLKQS
+2385 
-2396 LLTGKSFDTVPTKIQ
+2396 
-2411 NPGPTKYDL
+2411 
-2420 VNAAQLPDEIV
+2420 
-2431 FTTTGYPAI
+2431 
-2440 TVHVKHKH
+2440 
-2448 APVQR
+2448 PV
-2453 TVTYERTVAFVD
+2453 
-2465 AKGQELAP
+2465 
-2473 ASTQTLTF
+2473 
-2481 TQTGDQDLAT
+2481 
-2491 RAVTWQ
+2491 
-2497 PVASQSFARVPAA
+2497 
-2510 DVPGYTSP
+2510 
-2518 QANVAAQKITPT
+2518 
-2530 AADFNDAKHA
+2530 
-2540 VTVQLVYTANP
+2540 
-2551 QTTHVSYVDEK
+2551 
-2562 GNPIHTTTVSGQT
+2562 HTTTVSGMT
-2575 DQMVKVPNEVPAG
+2575 DGTVQVPDETPAG
-2588 WQLVAGASLPTELTF
+2588 WRVIAGKVPSEITFGPAGAPQTIVTIAHS
-2603 TATGYPAITVPIEHT
+2603 
-2618 HVTVTPDAPKTAA
+2618 HVTVTPDAPKTTD
-2631 DQLPDNPTKAY
+2631 DQLPDNPAKTY
-2642 PNGVGES
+2642 PSGVGET

-2657 TITVTAPDGQ
+2657 TIVVTMPNGKPTTVN
-2667 VTSVKQEAKL
+2667 QEAKL
-2677 TRTADVDEVTG
+2677 TRTADVDKVTG
-2688 AVKYSDWTTGEWTNY
+2688 AVKYSDWTMGEWVNY
-2703 AAPSVPGYTAS
+2703 AVPSVPGYTAS

-2723 MSTTED
+2723 TSTTET

-2745 NYVDTQGKLVHTT
+2745 NYVDDQGKLIHTT

-2889 AYAVPR
+2889 AYAVPI

-2903 TAVDQATVTDTT
+2903 ATVDQTVVTAATN
-2915 ADTTVEVTYTPNQHQ
+2915 DTTVNVTYTPNQQQ
-2930 IGVEYVDDDDHGKIV
+2930 ISVTYVDDDDHGKV
-2945 KTAQTDGKTDQTIT
+2945 VQTDQITGKTDQTIT
-2959 ITPTAPQGYEL
+2959 IAPTAPQGYEL
-2970 VNAGNQTYTVTSDDG
+2970 VNAGEQAYTITSDDG
-2985 QTVQIHV
+2985 QTVPIHV

-3002 KPVTRTINVYTP
+3002 KPV
-3014 HDGIKTIKQTAELT
+3014 
-3028 RAVTTDQVTGEKAY
+3028 
-3042 GDWTTGQWAAYTPEV
+3042 
-3057 VAGYMP
+3057 
-3063 STNEVPKA
+3063 
-3071 NVDGSQG
+3071 
-3078 DQLVDVTYIAD
+3078 
-3089 TQKVEIIYLD
+3089 
-3099 DTKGGSVVKTDQVTG
+3099 
-3114 KTDEMVKVTPDVPTG
+3114 
-3129 YELVGK
+3129 
-3135 VPGDY
+3135 
-3140 TMTADGHQTI
+3140 
-3150 TVHLIHQTKTASE
+3150 
-3163 SKTITR
+3163 TR

-3189 TRAVTTDQV
+3189 TRDVTTDQV
-3198 TGEKVYGDWS
+3198 TGEKTYGDWS
-3208 TAEWD
+3208 TTEWD
-3213 RYAVPTI
+3213 RYAVPAI

-3284 ETPAGWTVVGE
+3284 ETPAGWT
-3295 PVPNELTFG
+3295 
-3304 PDGHADVTVTIDH
+3304 
-3317 QHVTVTPDQPKTPT
+3317 
-3331 DKLPDNPAKTYPN
+3331 
-3344 SVGHD
+3344 
-3349 NLNKTI
+3349 
-3355 TRTIKITTPDGQTK
+3355 
-3369 TVKQTVHLTR
+3369 
-3379 TADVDEVTGE
+3379 
-3389 VTYGK
+3389 
-3394 WTTGEWSNYDVP
+3394 
-3406 TVPGYTPSQSE
+3406 
-3417 VPTTKVTDDTKDQTV
+3417 
-3432 TVTYTAVD
+3432 
-3440 HTTTISYV
+3440 
-3448 DQNGK
+3448 
-3453 VIHTTVVTG
+3453 
-3462 QTDQTVKVP
+3462 
-3471 NEVPTGW
+3471 
-3478 TVTGQP
+3478 
-3484 APDTV
+3484 
-3489 TFGPDGHNNVTVT
+3489 
-3502 IDHQHVTV
+3502 
-3510 TPDKPQADGTKL
+3510 
-3522 PDNPNQTF
+3522 
-3530 RGVAETDLNKIVT
+3530 
-3543 RTIEVTTPAGK
+3543 
-3554 ITTIKQTAKLTRT
+3554 
-3567 ADVDEVTGEVT
+3567 
-3578 YGKWTTGT
+3578 
-3586 WSSYT
+3586 
-3591 APNVAGYT
+3591 
-3599 PSQAVVAEVTVNAD
+3599 
-3613 TTNQTVKIT
+3613 
-3622 YTADSHTTHIN
+3622 
-3633 YVAKDGKVV
+3633 
-3642 HTTTVTGATDQ
+3642 
-3653 TVKVPNETPA
+3653 
-3663 GWTITGDKVPSELTF
+3663 ITGDKVPSELTF

-3686 TITIDHQHTTVTP
+3686 TITINHQHTTVTP

-3713 TKTYPTGVGRDDLNK
+3713 TKTYPNGVGHDDLNK
-3728 TITRTIKIITPD
+3728 TITRTIKLTTPD
-3740 GQIKMVEQTAKLTRT
+3740 GQTKTVEQTARLTRT

-3779 VPSIPGY
+3779 VPSVPGY

-3832 AGGKPQDVV
+3832 AGGKLQDVV
-3841 GLDSAGAHPTDQ
+3841 GLDSAGTHPTDQ
-3853 PARLPQTGDQTNI
+3853 PARLPQTGYQTNPA
-3866 VGVIGWSLL
+3866 GVLGWSLL
-3875 GLLTLLGMKR
+3875 GLLTLLGLKR
-3885 KRRDEGE
+3885 KRRDEGEGG

>member
-1 MLGKEN
+1 M
-7 KSEKLKRVMDQ
+7 
-18 KPTFGLRKLSMG
+18 
-30 LASVMLGVT
+30 
-39 FFLAGG
+39 
-45 NAAFAD
+45 
-51 TSATSSAQTNA
+51 
-62 TAPTNDSAAVTT
+62 
-74 AVQPT
+74 
-79 QASASSQEQ
+79 
-88 ATSGA
+88 
-93 QPTVDAAKTSA
+93 
-104 TVTDSPVDS
+104 
-113 ESAPATTTTA
+113 
-123 NSSQRQATSATAT
+123 
-136 DQLAPR
+136 
-142 LNLMAATTTHATSA
+142 
-156 SDLAVTDANGITLSI
+156 
-171 NRATVGND
+171 
-179 GTDSAPLN
+179 
-187 IDLAG
+187 
-192 TFQKGE
+192 
-198 VYTIGVPVTTF
+198 
-209 GVDDSNFSSTAIANR
+209 
-224 GVITKA
+224 
-230 DRVENGQKYRYY
+230 
-242 TLSVNNNFTTTTGFK
+242 
-257 LVIADGNN
+257 
-265 YSGQPMA
+265 
-272 TASNAIDPA
+272 
-281 GAVKREIKWGYQ
+281 
-293 DPAAGS
+293 
-299 VANQSLFFTTVIKS
+299 
-313 AMHPRLTQVKP
+313 
-324 DAKSVTQLQTNTT
+324 
-337 YDFELDINQVTG
+337 
-349 LQNDTSYSA
+349 
-358 NQVNSAVNLGTTITI
+358 
-373 PVPGEFVI
+373 
-381 DPTASLRASGLTPA
+381 
-395 EATISQAKAGDAIVI
+395 
-410 QLAPGTGSQNYQ
+410 
-422 YKTGYHLVGKFMQPV
+422 
-437 TPFENKVFKAD
+437 
-448 GQIQIVQTV
+448 
-457 RTVDGSG
+457 
-464 TLTATVDQPWTV
+464 
-476 NLVGPQVTPK
+476 
-486 QGELMTQVV
+486 
-495 GNNGSKALFQ
+495 
-505 TQPTTIVNY
+505 
-514 FGFKN
+514 
-519 NTSISFTNSLHLQ
+519 
-532 VGFDADLAVRGI
+532 
-544 KTPGV
+544 
-549 NDVLRPG
+549 
-556 LTAYQYVIEVVDQQ
+556 
-570 TQQHRFVTGAV
+570 
-581 KAGQVIVAPTGTTI
+581 
-595 YKADLVPDYV
+595 
-605 EVGATT
+605 
-611 KLGSDLSN
+611 
-619 IAKANTGGKTQK
+619 
-631 EDDDV
+631 
-636 FEAYGFISDRLN
+636 
-648 NLTPLPADTT
+648 
-658 VSTKIAI
+658 
-665 RSADFNDNQT
+665 
-675 ENAAVDQKVVGI
+675 
-687 DSLKAAMQ
+687 
-695 AYGYQAKQAYDPTK
+695 
-709 KDPAGYIDMHFSTN
+709 
-723 SDATTKKIFEPIF
+723 
-736 YYVLPKYFSYVGGW
+736 
-750 DAIVNKAKDANT
+750 
-762 GQVVVPKYS
+762 
-771 TYLVDGRQVV
+771 
-781 KLDYTGTGFN
+781 
-791 YVTDGQQGQDQIPIR
+791 
-806 IDPDAASGTYTY
+806 
-818 EAFVY
+818 
-823 TKSGMAQYTTKYDAS
+823 
-838 NLDAQTNAFT
+838 
-848 QDVVN
+848 
-853 SGITGTLY
+853 
-861 KLNYLYGNT
+861 
-870 FTIKSPVVAYVP
+870 
-882 TTAQGNQDPKPTIQG
+882 
-897 TSETKG
+897 
-903 DQTMYY
+903 
-909 YVNVANYDVNV
+909 
-920 IKDGMLLI
+920 
-928 NLPLASDSAT
+928 
-938 SFDFEL
+938 
-944 AGPLSYDSSY
+944 
-954 DQNFKDGFT
+954 
-963 YYYATDVQRL
+963 
-973 PSTKE
+973 
-978 TGVKPSLANYVPA
+978 
-991 DQVTDWTKIKS
+991 
-1002 IIVKFAKDIPAADQI
+1002 
-1017 GRFVIKGTDPHFN
+1017 
-1030 FDAGKTAYLRVALT
+1030 
-1044 GSNFTPFVVTDTGI
+1044 
-1058 QIKGQATIK
+1058 
-1067 ARLHYVDATGADQYV
+1067 
-1082 ELPMLTKRYT
+1082 
-1092 ENQATLSPA
+1092 
-1101 DFAATKV
+1101 
-1108 PATAVPAN
+1108 
-1116 YILSTAAPQLI
+1116 I

-1307 TQKKWIT
+1307 TQNKWIT

-1340 HDFLTP
+1340 HDFLIP
-1346 NAYDLAQ
+1346 KAYDLDQ
-1353 IRYYNSTTGQFE
+1353 IYYYNSTTGQFE

-1389 PKQNNVVLYV
+1389 PEQNKVILYV
-1399 KDPVSYNQQLKAVSR
+1399 KDPVSYTQKMKAVSR
-1414 IIAYRDADQAN
+1414 IIYYHDADQAN
-1425 ETLNYLPHYPLSEDD
+1425 ETLNHLLLNPLSKAD
-1440 YPDTIIQSVY
+1440 YPDMIVQSVD
-1450 FRRFEVVDDITSAIL
+1450 FRRFEVVDNITSAIL
-1465 GYYQPSQMELVNG
+1465 GYYRPSQMELVNG
-1478 TWQPKVGETYRPFAA
+1478 TWQPKVGAAYLPFVA
-1493 NDPAAGF
+1493 NDPDTGF
-1500 KIDTTNGN
+1500 EIDTTNGN
-1508 LDTLAAVTNYD
+1508 SATLAAVTNYD

-1553 NVYYHHKLVAVA
+1553 NVYYHHQLVAVA
-1565 PDKLPTAGAKVD
+1565 PDKLPTAGTKVD
-1577 PTDANSPVYPKNDYD
+1577 PTDANSPVYPKNAYD

-1687 YVPVDATV
+1687 YVPVDAIV

-1732 MITTATLHGPH
+1732 TITTATLQGPH
-1743 GSAIVYSTDKT
+1743 GSAIDYSTAAT
-1754 LQDLAAKGYAL
+1754 LRGLAAKGYTL
-1765 VTDGYPRG
+1765 VTDGYTDDHSG
-1773 DKYFDKGKVQKW
+1773 NKYFDNSKVQTW
-1785 TVVMCHQKLVVAPN
+1785 TVVMSHQKLVLDYQHAHASGEEIAAP
-1799 EGHSNTEQIT
+1799 
-1809 TPAGYRADYPQGVDT
+1809 GYQGKYPQGVT
-1824 ASLNRIV
+1824 AADLWHRVS
-1831 TRSISFQYADGATW
+1831 RSISFQYANGTTWDG
-1845 YGQDLSGHTMRDDQ
+1845 QNLSGQPMRDDK
-1859 GNELQ
+1859 GKELQ
-1864 PLNQT
+1864 PLKQT

-1888 AASAVTYGAWQV
+1888 AVSAVTYGVWQV
-1900 TPDSKA
+1900 TPDSNA
-1906 TFAPVDVLPV
+1906 TFAAVDVLPV
-1916 VGYEADQT
+1916 AGYEADQT
-1924 TIKAVAPTLDPTAGP
+1924 TIKAVAPIIDPTAEP
-1939 QDAKPIVVHYA
+1939 QDATPIVVHYA

-1963 AGNVIEPQYKF
+1963 EGNVIEPQYKLP
-1974 SGTTGQTVPIT
+1974 GKTGQTVPVA
-1985 DLTGVPITDPITP
+1985 DSITP
-1998 PMGWRLVDLQ
+1998 PTGWRLVDPQ
-2008 TVIPSTMTFGRKP
+2008 TGIPSTVTFGREP
-2021 LPEIKIVIKHA
+2021 LPEIKIAIEHA
-2032 TVHLQHNEYH
+2032 TVHLKHDEYH

-2050 DNSIRPFP
+2050 DNIIRPYP

-2084 RKAQVLHFTRGATI
+2084 RTAQVLHFTRGATI

-2108 SWVAEDGTTMPAVQ
+2108 SWVAKDGTTMRAVQ

-2139 VELTNVKPDD
+2139 VELTGVGPDD
-2149 PDSVVD
+2149 PDSIVD

-2161 DQHASLTIVDDDVQ
+2161 DQHASLIIVDDDAQ
-2175 VNGQPRQL
+2175 VNGQPKQL

-2193 TKIVFNDLKAE
+2193 TAIVFNDLKAE
-2204 LDQLTQANYQIDA
+2204 CDQLTQANYQVDET
-2217 PGLPTYQAADANN
+2217 GLPSASKYQATDTNN
-2230 RFILHVTHKTAPA
+2230 HFILHVTHKTAPA

-2256 FVDKRKVEYSIAPD
+2256 FVDKRGVEYSIAPD
-2270 YVTPADARVVFI
+2270 YMTPADARVVFI

-2295 WQHDWSAENTQFNKV
+2295 WQHDWSAALKQFNAV
-2310 KSPKVAGYVVQAP
+2310 QSPEVTGYVVKAQ

-2350 SLAQTNADQQVQAWT
+2350 SLSQTNADQQVQAWT

-2371 YDAAPQATTVTYVD
+2371 YDAALQATTVVYQAEDGT
-2385 DDAQGQVLKQS
+2385 
-2396 LLTGKSFDTVPTKIQ
+2396 
-2411 NPGPTKYDL
+2411 
-2420 VNAAQLPDEIV
+2420 
-2431 FTTTGYPAI
+2431 
-2440 TVHVKHKH
+2440 
-2448 APVQR
+2448 PV
-2453 TVTYERTVAFVD
+2453 
-2465 AKGQELAP
+2465 
-2473 ASTQTLTF
+2473 
-2481 TQTGDQDLAT
+2481 
-2491 RAVTWQ
+2491 
-2497 PVASQSFARVPAA
+2497 
-2510 DVPGYTSP
+2510 
-2518 QANVAAQKITPT
+2518 
-2530 AADFNDAKHA
+2530 
-2540 VTVQLVYTANP
+2540 
-2551 QTTHVSYVDEK
+2551 
-2562 GNPIHTTTVSGQT
+2562 HTTTVSGMT
-2575 DQMVKVPNEVPAG
+2575 DGTVQVPDETPAG
-2588 WQLVAGASLPTELTF
+2588 WRVIAGKVPSEITFGPAGAPQTIVTIAHS
-2603 TATGYPAITVPIEHT
+2603 
-2618 HVTVTPDAPKTAA
+2618 HVTVTPDAPKTTD
-2631 DQLPDNPTKAY
+2631 DQLPDNPAKTY
-2642 PNGVGES
+2642 PSGVGET

-2657 TITVTAPDGQ
+2657 TIVVTMPNGKPTTVN
-2667 VTSVKQEAKL
+2667 QEAKL

-2688 AVKYSDWTTGEWTNY
+2688 AVKYSDWTMGEWVNY
-2703 AAPSVPGYTAS
+2703 AVPSVPGYTAS

-2723 MSTTED
+2723 TSTTET

-2745 NYVDTQGKLVHTT
+2745 NYVDDQGKLIHTT

-2826 PAKTFSGVEAGDL
+2826 PAKTFSGVEAGNL
-2839 NKIITRTITVMM
+2839 NKLITRTITVMM

-2880 GKWTTGAWD
+2880 SKWTTGAWD
-2889 AYAVPR
+2889 AYAVPS

-2903 TAVDQATVTDTT
+2903 TAVDQTIVTNTT
-2915 ADTTVEVTYTPNQHQ
+2915 ADTTVVVTYTPNQHQ
-2930 IGVEYVDDDDHGKIV
+2930 ISVTYVDDDDYGKIV
-2945 KTAQTDGKTDQTIT
+2945 QTDRITGKTDQTIT
-2959 ITPTAPQGYEL
+2959 ITPTAPQGYDL
-2970 VNAGNQTYTVTSDDG
+2970 VSAGNQTYTVTGDDG

-3002 KPVTRTINVYTP
+3002 KPVTRTINVHTP
-3014 HDGIKTIKQTAELT
+3014 HDGVKTIKQTAELT

-3063 STNEVPKA
+3063 STNEVPNV
-3071 NVDGSQG
+3071 NVDGSSS

-3114 KTDEMVKVTPDVPTG
+3114 KTDEMVKVTPDVPAG

-3198 TGEKVYGDWS
+3198 TGEKTYGDWS

-3252 HTTHINYVDGDGN
+3252 HTTHVNYVDGDGN

-3304 PDGHADVTVTIDH
+3304 PDGHADVTVTVDH

-3331 DKLPDNPAKTYPN
+3331 DKLPDNPTKPYPHG
-3344 SVGHD
+3344 VDHD
-3349 NLNKTI
+3349 NLNKII

-3369 TVKQTVHLTR
+3369 TVEQTVHLTR

-3389 VTYGK
+3389 ITYGK

-3462 QTDQTVKVP
+3462 QTDQMVKVP

-3554 ITTIKQTAKLTRT
+3554 INTIKQTAKLTRT

-3599 PSQAVVAEVTVNAD
+3599 PSQAVVAEVTVDAD

-3642 HTTTVTGATDQ
+3642 HTTTVTGAMDQ

-3686 TITIDHQHTTVTP
+3686 TITVDHQHVTVTP
-3699 DDPKTNGDRLPDNP
+3699 DQPKAPTDKLPDNP
-3713 TKTYPTGVGRDDLNK
+3713 AKTYPNGVGYDDLNK
-3728 TITRTIKIITPD
+3728 TVTRTIKVTTPD
-3740 GQIKMVEQTAKLTRT
+3740 GQTKTVGQTAKLTRT

-3779 VPSIPGY
+3779 VPSVPGY

-3808 ITYAREQAAKGDQ
+3808 ITYAREQAAKGNQ
-3821 LAQPPVVKSTP
+3821 LAQPPVIKAPP
-3832 AGGKPQDVV
+3832 ASGKPQEAV
-3841 GLDSAGAHPTDQ
+3841 GLNSAENRPAAQ
-3853 PARLPQTGDQTNI
+3853 PARLPQTGDQTNPA
-3866 VGVIGWSLL
+3866 GVLGWSLL
-3875 GLLTLLGMKR
+3875 GLLTLLGLKR
-3885 KRRDEGE
+3885 KRRDEGEGG